1 MGRLPAFFDLTDICN
16 DIEDD
21 VKLHINN
28 NFETVP
34 TVSTA
39 AEILPL
45 ANRLCNGI
53 FGDGRWGYHYLS
65 QYFHFNFLKVKENVD
80 DNDFSILK
88 ENTYHVIKGK
98 DSFITVTFKQIVPQ
112 EKDY

>member
-1 MGRLPAFFDLTDICN
+1 MKKNICFDFSNMSSVDASRELADSARVCTILEEKRPQHGWRMPNIRSCTCPAELLR
-16 DIEDD
+16 EAE
-21 VKLHINN
+21 HINN

-53 FGDGRWGYHYLS
+53 FNKNIIVW
-65 QYFHFNFLKVKENVD
+65 QYFGT
-80 DNDFSILK
+80 I
-88 ENTYHVIKGK
+88 YC
-98 DSFITVTFKQIVPQ
+98 
-112 EKDY
+112 